1 MDKEIR
7 DNVDNVVR
15 FIPIKKLRDSL
26 RELLFRH
33 FENSSDLKNLSDIK
47 NLLEFSIFNEPSD
60 NFVVKG
66 ISGGL
71 SDQINHYFFGRHIEL
86 IYGRKVKYDISCY
99 IENIN
104 GVRSSNRN
112 FELLNLFPNLNLEV
126 AKDFEVYVYKKNYNT
141 KGSKHTL
148 EQCLNNMRQVY
159 IERYLASVKF
169 DEKYLESVKKELDF
183 DKYVHPLLKD
193 KNLDYYNE
201 IKSSE
206 ISIGIHIRRGDYIQ
220 FVENKN
226 IIIPDENYFIK
237 AIELISIKVDI
248 QKAKLFFFS
257 DSMDW
262 VSEYIIPKIKNK
274 YNYALIEGNDEA
286 YGYIDLYLMMSTNH
300 QIASVGGLCRK
311 AHFFNSYKD
320 KLFITPSET
329 TDPIIL
335 EYLTF

>member
-1 MDKEIR
+1 
-7 DNVDNVVR
+7 
-15 FIPIKKLRDSL
+15 
-26 RELLFRH
+26 
-33 FENSSDLKNLSDIK
+33 
-47 NLLEFSIFNEPSD
+47 
-60 NFVVKG
+60 
-66 ISGGL
+66 
-71 SDQINHYFFGRHIEL
+71 
-86 IYGRKVKYDISCY
+86 
-99 IENIN
+99 
-104 GVRSSNRN
+104 
-112 FELLNLFPNLNLEV
+112 
-126 AKDFEVYVYKKNYNT
+126 
-141 KGSKHTL
+141 
-148 EQCLNNMRQVY
+148 MRQVY

-169 DEKYLESVKKELDF
+169 DKKYLESVKKELDF

-262 VSEYIIPKIKNK
+262 VSEYIVPKIKNK
-274 YNYALIEGNDEA
+274 YNYTLVEENDEVS
-286 YGYIDLYLMMSTNH
+286 GYIDFYLMMSTNH
-300 QIASVGGLCRK
+300 QIGSVGGLCGK

-320 KLFITPSET
+320 KLFIIPSET